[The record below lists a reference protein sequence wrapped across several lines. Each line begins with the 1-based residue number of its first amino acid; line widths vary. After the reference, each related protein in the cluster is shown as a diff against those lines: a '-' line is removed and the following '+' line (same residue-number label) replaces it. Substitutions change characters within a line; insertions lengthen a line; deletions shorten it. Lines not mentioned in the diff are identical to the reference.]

1 MKTSYLILLLSLF
14 LSLEVL
20 AVTPSKLN
28 IATNTN
34 MSSQEVIFAEG
45 EYVLTGNETLK
56 QAYAEAEALAKL
68 KASRKFGEYLEI
80 VKMTDVKT
88 SEAKK
93 VISTVKAAILK
104 FDVV

>member
-1 MKTSYLILLLSLF
+1 MKKSYLGLVLSLF
-14 LSLEVL
+14 LSAETL
-20 AVTPSKLN
+20 AVESVKLN

-34 MSSQEVIFAEG
+34 ISAQEVIFAEG
-45 EYVLTGNETLK
+45 EYVLTRNETLK

-93 VISTVKAAILK
+93 LYQP
-104 FDVV
+104 